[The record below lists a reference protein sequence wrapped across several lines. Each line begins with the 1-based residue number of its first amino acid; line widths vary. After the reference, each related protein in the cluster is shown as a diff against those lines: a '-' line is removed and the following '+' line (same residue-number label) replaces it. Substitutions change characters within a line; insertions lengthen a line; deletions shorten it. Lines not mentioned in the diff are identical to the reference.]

1 MIKLPS
7 GPPKFS
13 YGVVERALAVAYRI
27 PEERRPGGFRSALNN
42 LQRLGALGPQSHIGR
57 GAALT
62 YTHIEFNRLILALEF
77 SEFGIPPATA
87 VALVEAYWESK
98 LKAIIGAAQDPI
110 GIDPEEPRGADVIL
124 YLGGVGFR
132 TGSLRGETGPSV
144 PNIESSSLDT
154 LPAAMTRWLAATP
167 DNPTPPRGLVTNLS
181 ARLRAFHAALGVAYL
196 AEALDE
202 RRTALAGDEPRPKA
216 RK

>member
-42 LQRLGALGPQSHIGR
+42 LQRLGALGPHSHIGR

-62 YTHIEFNRLILALEF
+62 YTHVEFNRLILALEF
-77 SEFGIPPATA
+77 CEFGIPPATA
-87 VALVEAYWESK
+87 VALVETYWESK

-110 GIDPEEPRGADVIL
+110 GILPDRPEGDDVIL
-124 YLGGVGFR
+124 CLVGVALR
-132 TGSLRGETGPSV
+132 TSTLRGETGPV
-144 PNIESSSLDT
+144 APIIEQRSLDD
-154 LPAAMTRWLAATP
+154 LPAAMTQWMTP
-167 DNPTPPRGLVTNLS
+167 NDPTPRAMIVNLS
-181 ARLRAFHAALGVAYL
+181 ARFRAFHAALGVEFL
-196 AEALDE
+196 NEATDE
-202 RRTALAGDEPRPKA
+202 KSTGVLPDAHA
-216 RK
+216 R